1 MAVVFDTQSGKNI
14 FMDNYKK
21 YKEEVNI
28 NDIYYNDI
36 TRYYTID
43 TVLRHHSRDRG
54 DLIKQNPL
62 AIYKNHL
69 YALIF
74 EDYIY
79 TFKGTDKYRID
90 IKLDESFITNEYH
103 KRMIIIELNW
113 IMVYTDN
120 KIIEIKDDVRT
131 EYEVPECKH
140 FIYFHKEQKPKSLR
154 YCWITYDNEF
164 YISHNLYNPNDIG
177 PLYNMS
183 IKKCNVSIKKCNVG
197 KFYRCGGYVLVTN
210 ENKIFWFDMEYEIDE
225 IIDNSIF
232 VIKGKYYYRIPS
244 NSHWDIID
252 GRYFNCSLK
261 LLPEK
266 FSPFLVQP
274 KQVKSARNI

>member
-1 MAVVFDTQSGKNI
+1 MAVVVDTHSGKNI
-14 FMDNYKK
+14 FMTNYER

-36 TRYYTID
+36 TRFYTIN
-43 TVLRHHSRDRG
+43 TVLRHHSSDRD
-54 DLIKQNPL
+54 DLIKQYPL

-74 EDYIY
+74 EDHIY

-90 IKLDESFITNEYH
+90 IKLDRSFITNEYH

-113 IMVYTDN
+113 IMVYMDN
-120 KIIEIKDDVRT
+120 KIIEIRGDARIEHD
-131 EYEVPECKH
+131 VPECKH
-140 FIYFHKEQKPKSLR
+140 FIYFHKEQKPRSLR
-154 YCWITYDNEF
+154 YCWITHNDEF
-164 YISHNLYNPNDIG
+164 YVSQNLYNPNDIG
-177 PLYNMS
+177 YEYKAS
-183 IKKCNVSIKKCNVG
+183 VKECDIG
-197 KFYRCGGYVLVTN
+197 KFYKCHYSDSYVLVTD
-210 ENKIFWFDMEYEIDE
+210 ENKIFWFDKEYKIDE
-225 IIDNSIF
+225 IIDDSIF

-244 NSHWDIID
+244 NSHWDIIY
-252 GRYFNCSLK
+252 RQHFNCNLK

-274 KQVKSARNI
+274 RQVKSARNV